1 MWLNK
6 CTRENLSKSLTV
18 GWWCGR
24 IRSMTRQPNY
34 SLFLFTHIR
43 LGSRFWPHSSHTY
56 TGVWVREGRKKSKD
70 WLGIHLLLI
79 FSLLIFFQSKV
90 PHTFYFNIN
99 RIHISEC
106 LKNQTPYFFTW
117 ENWSSERRSDLSKV
131 AQVVGGR
138 DTNPRSRRLRSLSL
152 SIFTIQSCYKC
163 FHVSQHATK

>member
-24 IRSMTRQPNY
+24 IRSMTRQPSC
-34 SLFLFTHIR
+34 SLFLFTHVR

-56 TGVWVREGRKKSKD
+56 AGVWVREGRKKSKD

-79 FSLLIFFQSKV
+79 FSLHIFFQSKV
-90 PHTFYFNIN
+90 LYTFYFNIN

-106 LKNQTPYFFTW
+106 LKNQTPHFFTRKLKLRKGKW
-117 ENWSSERRSDLSKV
+117 LVQGCPSSWWQGHKPQE
-131 AQVVGGR
+131 QE
-138 DTNPRSRRLRSLSL
+138 T
-152 SIFTIQSCYKC
+152 
-163 FHVSQHATK
+163 